1 MMGDISLLLAII
13 SILLVV
19 LSVYSAISMDTVSR
33 QKEVAIRK
41 INGATPKVIAFMFGR
56 VYIIQFILA
65 YMITY
70 PLLRLLII
78 DMTKSSPI
86 SSVSGFSWLVR
97 FAYLCNN
104 GIQNIQSDAP
114 QPGRYH

>member
-1 MMGDISLLLAII
+1 
-13 SILLVV
+13 
-19 LSVYSAISMDTVSR
+19 
-33 QKEVAIRK
+33 
-41 INGATPKVIAFMFGR
+41 MFGR

-86 SSVSGFSWLVR
+86 SSVCGFAWGIYLFIVIGLLI
-97 FAYLCNN
+97 FVTTAYKIYRVMHLNPADIIKN
-104 GIQNIQSDAP
+104 E
-114 QPGRYH
+114 